1 MNAPE
6 NALHA
11 ATDPYAL
18 PIEQIDVSH
27 PQLFQDDT
35 VGAYFERLRK
45 QAPVHYRKNGYSG
58 DFWSITRY
66 RDIVEVDT
74 NHEVFSSQT
83 YTGITINDRPPHLDR
98 PAFITMDPP
107 VHDVQRKAV
116 SPVVAPQNLKRLE
129 QGIRERT
136 ARILDSLPI
145 GEPFDWV
152 DQVSIELTTQMLATL
167 FDFPFEDRRKL
178 PWWSDVAHMDVR
190 SDGPIKSEEQ
200 RDDELSKMLA
210 IFNQLWEERAKQPPR
225 FDLISMLAHDPAT
238 KDLPQNPREFLGNLQ
253 LLIVG
258 GNDTTR
264 NTMSASVWLMS
275 RFAQEMAKLRANPSL
290 IPSMVSEVIRY
301 QTPLTHMK
309 RVAKRDVEFKGHR
322 IREGDRVI
330 MWYMSGNRDDEVI
343 ERPEEFLID
352 RPNVRQHLSF
362 GFGIHRC
369 VGNRLAELQLR
380 ILWEE
385 ILRRHWTIEVVG
397 DPVRLYS
404 NIIHGFTEMKALIKV
419 EREK

>member
-1 MNAPE
+1 MNVAQKNILKTP
-6 NALHA
+6 
-11 ATDPYAL
+11 DPYAL
-18 PIEQIDVSH
+18 PIEEIDVSH
-27 PQLFQDDT
+27 PKLFQDDT
-35 VGAYFERLRK
+35 IGAYFDRLR
-45 QAPVHYRKNGYSG
+45 QEAPVHFRKNGYSG

-74 NHEVFSSQT
+74 NHQVFSSQT

-107 VHDVQRKAV
+107 AHDERRKAV
-116 SPVVAPQNLKRLE
+116 SPVVAPQNLQRLE
-129 QGIRERT
+129 LGIRERT
-136 ARILDSLPI
+136 SRILDSLPLNQ
-145 GEPFDWV
+145 PFEWV
-152 DQVSIELTTQMLATL
+152 DRVSIEITTQMLATL

-178 PWWSDVAHMDVR
+178 TWWSDVAHMDVN
-190 SDGPIKSEEQ
+190 SDGPIKSEKQ
-200 RDDELSKMLA
+200 RDEELSKMLD
-210 IFNQLWEERAKQPPR
+210 IFTEMWEDRANKPFQP
-225 FDLISMLAHDPAT
+225 DLLSMLAHNPVT
-238 KDLPQNPREFLGNLQ
+238 RDLPKNPREFLGNLQ

-275 RFAQEMAKLRANPSL
+275 RFPQEMAKLRANPSL

-309 RVAKRDVEFKGHR
+309 RVAKQDYDFKGQK
-322 IREGDRVI
+322 IREGDRVVI
-330 MWYMSGNRDDEVI
+330 WYLSGNRDETVI
-343 ERPEEFLID
+343 DRPYEFIID

-385 ILRRHWTIEVVG
+385 ILRRNWTIEVL
-397 DPVRLYS
+397 DEPVRLFS
-404 NIIHGFTEMKALIKV
+404 NIIHGFSEINVRIRQGA
-419 EREK
+419 